1 MNQYW
6 GEKKILFV
14 VVVIVLFFF
23 KNCAHS
29 SEISFAKFY
38 TQTPVIKLIK

>member
-14 VVVIVLFFF
+14 VVVIVLFFL
-23 KNCAHS
+23 KTVH
-29 SEISFAKFY
+29 ILQKFHL
-38 TQTPVIKLIK
+38 PNSIPRRLLLS